1 MRPPFDFFY
10 YLATASWVGA
20 SIFVAVA
27 LPLLRRRLGESAAWN
42 VSRTLLPLLDLFGT
56 WAGTLAALALWLGK
70 EPGINAPWAVSMGL
84 LAVMV
89 TFALYHR
96 AVVVPSL
103 DSAFRRLGEG
113 DKQAQWREDWSFLER
128 MSLCLRYGTLLAGVV
143 TIVLGS
149 EA

>member
-1 MRPPFDFFY
+1 MRPPFDFIYF
-10 YLATASWVGA
+10 LATGGWVGA
-20 SIFVAVA
+20 SLFVILAV
-27 LPLLRRRLGESAAWN
+27 PLLRRRLGEAAAWD

-56 WAGTLAALALWLGK
+56 WAGTLAALSLWLGK

-96 AVVVPSL
+96 AVLVPSL

-113 DKQAQWREDWSFLER
+113 DEQAQWREEWSFLER
-128 MSLCLRYGTLLAGVV
+128 MSLCLRYGTLLAGVA

>member
-1 MRPPFDFFY
+1 MRAPFDFVYF
-10 YLATASWVGA
+10 LATGSWVGA
-20 SIFVAVA
+20 SLFVSVA
-27 LPLLRRRLGESAAWN
+27 LPVLRRRLGETEMWD

-56 WAGTLAALALWLGK
+56 WAGTLAAFALWLGK
-70 EPGINAPWAVSMGL
+70 EPGISAPWAVSMGL

-96 AVVVPSL
+96 AVLVPSL
-103 DSAFRRLGEG
+103 DSAFKRLGEG
-113 DKQAQWREDWSFLER
+113 DKEARWREEWGFLER

>member
-10 YLATASWVGA
+10 FLATGSWVGA

-27 LPLLRRRLGESAAWN
+27 LPLLRRRLGEAAAWN

-96 AVVVPSL
+96 AVLVPSL
-103 DSAFRRLGEG
+103 HSAFLRLGEG
-113 DKQAQWREDWSFLER
+113 DKQAQWMEDWSFLRR